1 MPRQSDLHYTFEPLR
16 GDFLS
21 QLATSQ
27 LEDDTFV
34 LVLNWV
40 EEVVEGRGVSL
51 AQMMVSTV
59 LGLIPFVG
67 QAVDA
72 YNILRCL
79 YLLTR
84 TPGSSAHWLDLVLS
98 LVALVPGFGDALKNV
113 FNMLRHGKPMGRIL
127 DSLPQHVRGN
137 IETWFRTLNWARYT
151 AEIIQNID
159 TLLSALINMLSRSL
173 STWALGRKGVQRL
186 IEQLRKLQGMA
197 QQQITDAMYTL
208 QRAHQKALT
217 DPLPSTTART
227 PTAPGAK
234 KVPAPNSRASGNVTT
249 PTAGTQLPV
258 QGRATAHQ
266 RQSERSSQKPN
277 QISVSG
283 EHIADYYFV
292 KRQRR
297 RAKVNHRGKLYE
309 MSQPGHRGIDHVWHG
324 AGLPLSYRI
333 SDTKGTSR
341 AFHKLETAKAV
352 FAGLEYGIDAYLGM
366 EDEKRVER
374 AVNKPTVGDG
384 RQLSHKWIAAKIEG
398 AQITEAHNSWLT
410 RQIKAWRRVD
420 FKLGGETRIE
430 GSQSIRELVKC
441 PYDRSLITVVGPNHN
456 LHERAKGPVTPK
468 CCKASVSHQIGTEF
482 VLPTQML
489 RERPQ

>member
-1 MPRQSDLHYTFEPLR
+1 MSH
-16 GDFLS
+16 S
-21 QLATSQ
+21 STSR
-27 LEDDTFV
+27 LEDDTF
-34 LVLNWV
+34 LQILTWV
-40 EEVVEGRGVSL
+40 EEVVEGRGASL

-79 YLLTR
+79 YQLTR
-84 TPGSSAHWLDLVLS
+84 TPDSGQHWLDLVLS

-127 DSLPQHVRGN
+127 DSLPRHVRGD
-137 IETWFRTLNWARYT
+137 IETWFRQLDWTRYT
-151 AEIIQNID
+151 AEIIQNLDAI
-159 TLLSALINMLSRSL
+159 LSGLINMLSRSL
-173 STWALGRKGVQRL
+173 STWALGRKGVPRL
-186 IEQLRKLQGMA
+186 IEQLRQLQDMA
-197 QQQITDAMYTL
+197 QRQITEAMNTL
-208 QRAHQKALT
+208 KRAHQKALA
-217 DPLPSTTART
+217 DPLPNTTART
-227 PTAPGAK
+227 PAAPGGSRA
-234 KVPAPNSRASGNVTT
+234 PAPNSQASGNVTT
-249 PTAGTQLPV
+249 PTAGTQLPA
-258 QGRATAHQ
+258 QGRVTAQQ
-266 RQSERSSQKPN
+266 RQSERSSQRPH

-283 EHIADYYFV
+283 EHITDYYFV

-297 RAKVNHRGKLYE
+297 RAKINHRGKLYE

-324 AGLPLSYRI
+324 GGLPVGYRI
-333 SDTKGTSR
+333 SDTKGTGG

-366 EDEKRVER
+366 DDEKRVER

-384 RQLSHKWIAAKIEG
+384 RQLSHKWIAAKIRD
-398 AQITEAHNSWLT
+398 AQLTNAHSGKLLDAIEAW
-410 RQIKAWRRVD
+410 KRVD
-420 FKLGGETRIE
+420 FKLGAKTHVEVGEANR
-430 GSQSIRELVKC
+430 QLVKC

-489 RERPQ
+489 IK

>member
-1 MPRQSDLHYTFEPLR
+1 MSPSGVSH
-16 GDFLS
+16 
-21 QLATSQ
+21 
-27 LEDDTFV
+27 LEDDTF
-34 LVLNWV
+34 LEILNWV
-40 EEVVEGRGVSL
+40 EEVVEGRGASL

-79 YLLTR
+79 YRLTR
-84 TPGSSAHWLDLVLS
+84 TPDSGEHWLDLVLS

-127 DSLPQHVRGN
+127 DSLPRHVRGD
-137 IETWFRTLNWARYT
+137 IETWFRKLDWARYT

-159 TLLSALINMLSRSL
+159 AILSGLITMLSRSL

-186 IEQLRKLQGMA
+186 IEQLRQLQDMA
-197 QQQITDAMYTL
+197 QRQITEAMNTL
-208 QRAHQKALT
+208 KRAHQKALS
-217 DPLPSTTART
+217 DPLPNTTAHT
-227 PTAPGAK
+227 SAAPSGVKA
-234 KVPAPNSRASGNVTT
+234 PAPNSQASGNVAIS
-249 PTAGTQLPV
+249 TAGTQLPA
-258 QGRATAHQ
+258 QGRVTAQQ
-266 RQSERSSQKPN
+266 RQSERSGKTSH

-297 RAKVNHRGKLYE
+297 RAKINHRGKLYE

-324 AGLPLSYRI
+324 GGLPLSYRV
-333 SDTKGTSR
+333 SDTKGTGG

-374 AVNKPTVGDG
+374 AVNTPTVGDG
-384 RQLSHKWIAAKIEG
+384 RQLSHKWIAAKIRD
-398 AQITEAHNSWLT
+398 AQLVEQHKVVLG
-410 RQIKAWRRVD
+410 RQIEDWRGVE
-420 FKLGGETRIE
+420 FKMDAETRFE
-430 GSQSIRELVKC
+430 SGEAFRQLVKC

-456 LHERAKGPVTPK
+456 LHDRAKGPVTPK

-489 RERPQ
+489 RE